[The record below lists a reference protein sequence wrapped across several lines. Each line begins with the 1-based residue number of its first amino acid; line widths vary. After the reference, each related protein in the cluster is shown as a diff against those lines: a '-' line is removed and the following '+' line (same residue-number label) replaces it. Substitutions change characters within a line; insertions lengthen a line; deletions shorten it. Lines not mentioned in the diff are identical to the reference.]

1 MVGAW
6 LSPSPGHE
14 ALAVVVLH
22 KGVQLVFHLCP
33 ELGAAL
39 LRIVVALC
47 RLAGEHGAVGEA
59 RDVAAIGYRAVI
71 IGGLVAVVA
80 VLRIGVRAEDVGCID
95 FRNEGED
102 FLKAGT
108 VLQQHQRFLH
118 LGDEVFAPVYRDAA
132 ERFNS
137 HLHLWNELNLWA
149 LAIIALIG
157 IAM

>member
-95 FRNEGED
+95 FREEREH
-102 FLKAGT
+102 FLKTGA
-108 VLQQHQRFLH
+108 VLQQHESLLH
-118 LGDEVFAPVYRDAA
+118 LGDEVFAAVYRDAA
-132 ERFNS
+132 ECFCVFAHESRPCVCVQR
-137 HLHLWNELNLWA
+137 HY
-149 LAIIALIG
+149 IKG
-157 IAM
+157 